1 MSKVSGVLRSAVL
14 VWAVAVVAGVP
25 EVSAALPGEPC
36 AIEVVEAGTGWPVPM
51 VELRTLHNVRF
62 VSDNAGM
69 IAFDLPELM
78 GRETWF
84 GVHGPG
90 YGVAA
95 DGFGMRGVRLTPEPG
110 KSLRVEVKRTGIA
123 KRLGRLTGAGLF
135 AESQKLGR
143 EMDWSESGEVVCVE
157 GDGTGIRYRRK
168 HMRGVKG
175 RNGRAKTREAK
186 VGAIFIGGVDS
197 GNEPFRK
204 SDSTTYTATTEKWE
218 SYGRQLRREF
228 DRRFREKP
236 SKTLF
241 LTDGGK
247 WLRSVHRNF
256 FPFAEPLLDFY
267 HAAEHLKALLC
278 AMGMTENTKAFKRK
292 FKYHRD
298 RMRDGKIDGIIN
310 WARKEGSGSEAVEKE
325 LNYFRENKSRMKY
338 DEYIAKGWY
347 IGSGVIEAG
356 CKTVVCQRFKQPGM
370 FWSPKSTKPLLPLRA
385 LLKSNRLCEYS
396 NFLVKGLPQVDIQSK
411 PA

>member
-1 MSKVSGVLRSAVL
+1 MDAAVDSVESAGIACTMTLEQALFDAANGMCRNLLDALLASEAAEEFSKTHGFFMGKDAVMSLARRQSQRVSSFLNSQTPSG
-14 VWAVAVVAGVP
+14 GK
-25 EVSAALPGEPC
+25 
-36 AIEVVEAGTGWPVPM
+36 
-51 VELRTLHNVRF
+51 
-62 VSDNAGM
+62 
-69 IAFDLPELM
+69 
-78 GRETWF
+78 
-84 GVHGPG
+84 
-90 YGVAA
+90 
-95 DGFGMRGVRLTPEPG
+95 PEP
-110 KSLRVEVKRTGIA
+110 
-123 KRLGRLTGAGLF
+123 
-135 AESQKLGR
+135 
-143 EMDWSESGEVVCVE
+143 GEVVCVE